1 MKKNWFKAVALCV
14 IASYI
19 FTVSFG
25 FSQSY
30 PGLNKDGQSVIQ
42 SAMVENNDQDCA
54 NPHIEYFAAAINKL
68 YNTIASVNRVVKI

>member
-30 PGLNKDGQSVIQ
+30 TGLNKNSQDMIQ
-42 SAMVENNDQDCA
+42 SAVVENNDQDCG

-68 YNTIASVNRVVKI
+68 YNTIATVSKVVNI